1 MDKEVTIQEIYQ
13 VISDAITE
21 NSTLTDV
28 LLLRGFVGK
37 IEINIA
43 PDHSIKF
50 VNYTYNDK
58 YSRNEK
64 CD

>member
-1 MDKEVTIQEIYQ
+1 MDEEITIQQVYQ
-13 VISDAITE
+13 VISNALTA

-37 IEINIA
+37 IEINVA
-43 PDHSIKF
+43 PDHKIKS

-58 YSRNEK
+58 HSRNN
-64 CD
+64 